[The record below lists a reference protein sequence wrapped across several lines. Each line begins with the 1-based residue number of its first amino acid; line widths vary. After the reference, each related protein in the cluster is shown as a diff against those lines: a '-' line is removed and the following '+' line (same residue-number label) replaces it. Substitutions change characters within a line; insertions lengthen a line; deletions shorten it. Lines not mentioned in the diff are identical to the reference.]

1 MCGATIAHHEPIFA
15 RAGLSP
21 RVRGNPGHLC
31 KMMILK
37 GPIPACAG
45 QPAAALV
52 HANLRRAYPRV
63 CGATA
68 ATRSRK
74 RRGRGLSPRVRGNR
88 GQMASLA
95 PMWGPIPACAGQPYG
110 GVFFLGF
117 GGAYPRVCGA
127 TDEERQRRI
136 NNFGLSPRV
145 RGNQMEKRARV
156 LSPGPIPACAGQPG
170 APARRIARCRAYPR
184 VCGAT

>member
-1 MCGATIAHHEPIFA
+1 MK
-15 RAGLSP
+15 GLSP
-21 RVRGNPGHLC
+21 RVRGNHRAPRSALWS
-31 KMMILK
+31 I

-45 QPAAALV
+45 QPWACWHDV
-52 HANLRRAYPRV
+52 EFDRAYPRV
-63 CGATA
+63 CGATCSGTCA
-68 ATRSRK
+68 RQSAQ
-74 RRGRGLSPRVRGNR
+74 GLSPRVRGNR